1 MTLGLNNQ
9 KVWELANKQKIF
21 LNEVNVISD
30 LSDLSKSDIDTIIE
44 LDDRYNELGKL
55 FLGPIF
61 FSHIKNIIPITKK
74 STDSFEQ
81 LCRMFPEINVFM
93 R

>member
-1 MTLGLNNQ
+1 MILGLNHQ
-9 KVWELANKQKIF
+9 RVWELANKQKFF
-21 LNEVNVISD
+21 LKEVRIISD
-30 LSDLSKSDIDTIIE
+30 LSDLSNSDIDTLIK

-74 STDSFEQ
+74 STDSIEQ
-81 LCRMFPEINVFM
+81 LYRMFPEINVFM

>member
-9 KVWELANKQKIF
+9 KVWELANKQKFF
-21 LNEVNVISD
+21 LNEVRVISD
-30 LSDLSKSDIDTIIE
+30 LSDLSKSDIDTIIT

-74 STDSFEQ
+74 STDSIEQ